1 MACSKWSIF
10 KKLEDSGLVCLS
22 LWYLR
27 ISGSLRTVKIWYYI
41 SGGSLTWKR
50 LSSTVHRPHFRA
62 GYYQDRQRDM
72 TLNRPAI
79 YLAYDH

>member
-1 MACSKWSIF
+1 M
-10 KKLEDSGLVCLS
+10 CLS
-22 LWYLR
+22 LWYYG
-27 ISGSLRTVKIWYYI
+27 ISVSLRTVKIWYYNSYI
-41 SGGSLTWKR
+41 SLTPKR
-50 LSSTVHRPHFRA
+50 LSSTVHGPHFRA